1 MRRNHTHEASRANS
15 SKLLVMSQSLRAV
28 VLAAVAVWSAYSFAA
43 DATLLKPP
51 PGAKVA
57 IVMFEDL
64 QCPDC
69 SKAYAMVV
77 EEGSAHKVPVVLHD
91 FPLPMHNWAFDG
103 AVWARYFDKAPVNL
117 GNEFR
122 KFIYA
127 NQIQITRDNLPQ
139 WVQKFA
145 AENRAEVPNAKD
157 PEGRLAQLV
166 LADYS
171 LGQRI
176 GVEHTPTIWVVSNN
190 GVSQPLVEEVK
201 DRDKLAHMIEEML
214 SKAQPVAAAKVS
226 PTPKAVA
233 RKKKIVKT
241 PKKAG

>member
-1 MRRNHTHEASRANS
+1 MFQSVR
-15 SKLLVMSQSLRAV
+15 VM
-28 VLAAVAVWSAYSFAA
+28 VLAALVAWSACSFAA
-43 DATLLKPP
+43 DASLLKPP

-69 SKAYAMVV
+69 SRAYPMVL
-77 EEGSAHKVPVVLHD
+77 EAANTHKIPLVLHD
-91 FPLPMHNWAFDG
+91 FPLPMHNWAFEG
-103 AVWARYFDKAPVNL
+103 AVWARYFDKISIDTGSA
-117 GNEFR
+117 FR

-145 AENRAEVPNAKD
+145 ADNKTEVPYFKD
-157 PEGRLAQLV
+157 PDGKLAEFV
-166 LADYS
+166 RADFS
-171 LGQRI
+171 FGQRI
-176 GVEHTPTIWVVSNN
+176 GVEHTPTIWVVGNG

-201 DRDKLAHMIEEML
+201 DRAKLGQMVEDML

-226 PTPKAVA
+226 STPKGAV
-233 RKKKIVKT
+233 RKKVSSKT